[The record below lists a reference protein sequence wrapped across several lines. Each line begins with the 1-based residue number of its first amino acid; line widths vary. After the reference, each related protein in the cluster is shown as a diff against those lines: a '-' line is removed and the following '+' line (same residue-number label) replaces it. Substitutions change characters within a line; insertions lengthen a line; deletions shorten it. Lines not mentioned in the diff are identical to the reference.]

1 MRFGLALPQYGYS
14 LPGGEP
20 ITFDACAAWAR
31 RAEELGFDSVWLSD
45 HLLYTFS
52 RYGAGSEPI
61 AALEPMTTLAGIA
74 AVTSRVRIGSL
85 VLCAPFR
92 HPSLLAKMS
101 TTIDGISDGRFE
113 LGLGAGWLE
122 DEFSAFGFRFGDV
135 GERFAGF
142 EQALEVVAALQSG
155 EPVTY
160 DGPDVSLRDARL
172 LPAPVQG
179 RVPVWVGG
187 KGGARL
193 LRLAARLADGWNAA
207 WRVEPAAHAERV
219 VAAREACDA
228 QGRDPGTLRLSVGLY
243 SVVGESED
251 AARAAF
257 ERGRSVFPGGA
268 LDAETWE
275 SWRADTL
282 SGSQEQALERVN
294 ELATLGIEEIVVSPW
309 VLPFAVPEP
318 EMLDLF
324 ADRVMG
330 SQTA

>member
-20 ITFDACAAWAR
+20 ITFEACAGWAR

-52 RYGAGSEPI
+52 RYGAGPDPI

-85 VLCAPFR
+85 VLCTPFR

-101 TTIDGISDGRFE
+101 TTIDGISLGRFE

-135 GERFAGF
+135 GERFAAF
-142 EQALEVVAALQSG
+142 EQALEVMAALQSG

-172 LPAPVQG
+172 LPAPVGG

-207 WRVEPAAHAERV
+207 WRVEPVAHAGR
-219 VAAREACDA
+219 VAAARQACEAH
-228 QGRDPGTLRLSVGLY
+228 GRDPGTLRLSVGLY
-243 SVVGESED
+243 SIIGGDE
-251 AARAAF
+251 ATARGAF
-257 ERGRSVFPGGA
+257 ERGRTVFPGGA

-275 SWRADTL
+275 SWRTDTL
-282 SGSQEQALERVN
+282 SGSPDQVIERVN
-294 ELATLGIEEIVVSPW
+294 ELAALGVEEIVVSPW
-309 VLPFAVPEP
+309 VLAFAVPEP

-324 ADRVMG
+324 ADRVI
-330 SQTA
+330 APLNA

>member
-14 LPGGEP
+14 LPAGEP
-20 ITFDACAAWAR
+20 ITFEACAAWAR

-52 RYGAGSEPI
+52 RYGAGPEPV

-74 AVTSRVRIGSL
+74 AVTSRIRIGSL

-92 HPSLLAKMS
+92 HPSMLAKMS
-101 TTIDGISDGRFE
+101 TTIDGISGGRFD

-122 DEFSAFGFRFGDV
+122 DEFAAFGFSFGDV
-135 GERFAGF
+135 GERFAAF

-160 DGPDVSLRDARL
+160 DGPDVSLRHARL
-172 LPAPVQG
+172 LPAPVHG

-187 KGGARL
+187 KGGSRL

-207 WRVEPAAHAERV
+207 WRVEPAAHAVR
-219 VAAREACDA
+219 VAAARAACEA
-228 QGRDPGTLRLSVGLY
+228 QGRDPVTFRFSVGLY
-243 SVVGESED
+243 SVAGEDEN
-251 AARAAF
+251 AARDAF
-257 ERGRSVFPGGA
+257 ERGRAVFPGGG

-282 SGSQEQALERVN
+282 SGSPEQLIERVG
-294 ELATLGIEEIVVSPW
+294 ELTALGVEEIVVSPW

-324 ADRVMG
+324 AERVITTL
-330 SQTA
+330 SA